1 MSTETIQRE
10 AIPAGRWTY
19 DPGHSF
25 ARFEVGHAGIST
37 FRGGFGQI
45 EATLEGGEVAKLV
58 GAVEVASIDVAEE
71 QIKGHLLSPEFF
83 DAERHP
89 QVRFTSTAIE
99 ATEEGEVSLRGDL
112 QIRDNTH
119 EVTATGRYGVAD
131 FGVEKLGLSLEAS
144 INRSEFGMD
153 WQMELPSGGN
163 ALEYEVKL
171 IVELEFVKDAE

>member
-10 AIPAGRWTY
+10 AIPAGRWAY

-25 ARFEVGHAGIST
+25 ARFEVGHGGIST

-45 EATLEGGEVAKLV
+45 EATLEGGEAAKLV

-83 DAERHP
+83 DAERYP

-99 ATEEGEVSLRGDL
+99 ATDDGEVSLRGDL
-112 QIRDNTH
+112 QIRDNIH

-171 IVELEFVKDAE
+171 IVELEFVKDGE